1 MKIGLVGGTFDPIH
15 KGHVLLG
22 QMARE
27 QFALDEIWF
36 LPAGQP
42 YFKEGKNISSRL
54 ARLAMTRRAVAP
66 LPWARVCDMELKR
79 EGRTYTFETVE
90 ELKAAYPAHEFSFIF
105 GADCLDQLE
114 NWKEPK
120 RILAG
125 AEIIAAGRG
134 RDTDYAAM
142 EEKAERLMEKLG
154 GRIRILKMHQ
164 ETRPAGAVSVL
175 DLSSTQVRERVAAG
189 LSIEGMLPEVT
200 EAYVKR
206 QGMYLGGGKSPSP
219 VTALRQAQGPCHPL
233 PGEGKG
239 APSPVK
245 AVIFDMDGTLL
256 DTERLFIDEWAKA
269 EGKETPAL
277 MEALHAIIGVTR
289 EQAET
294 IIYQRLGAD
303 YPYEERRVYVD
314 EAFRKAREAGALPL
328 KTGAGRILESL
339 WRQGFKLG
347 LATSTIR
354 EMVIPEMEAA
364 GLLEYF
370 DVIITGDA
378 VSRGKPAPDIF
389 LKVAAELET
398 DPAACLVVEDSYNGI
413 RAAHAAGMRPVMV
426 PDIKPPTEEMAALA
440 ERICRDLEE
449 VGQFIGKL

>member
-22 QMARE
+22 QTARE

-114 NWKEPK
+114 NWKEPR

-134 RDTDYAAM
+134 RGADYAAV
-142 EEKAERLMEKLG
+142 EEKAAALMQRLG

-189 LSIEGMLPEVT
+189 LPIEGMLPEVT

-206 QGMYLGGGKSPSP
+206 QGMYLGCGKSPSS

-233 PGEGKG
+233 PGEGKES
-239 APSPVK
+239 PSPVK
-245 AVIFDMDGTLL
+245 AVIFDMDGTIL
-256 DTERLFIDEWAKA
+256 DTERLFIDEWVKA

-277 MEALHAIIGVTR
+277 MEALYAIIGVTR
-289 EQAET
+289 EQAEA
-294 IIYQRLGAD
+294 IIYQTLGAD

-389 LKVAAELET
+389 LKAAAELET

-413 RAAHAAGMRPVMV
+413 RSAHAAGMRAVMV

-440 ERICRDLEE
+440 ERICRDLDE

>member
-1 MKIGLVGGTFDPIH
+1 M
-15 KGHVLLG
+15 
-22 QMARE
+22 
-27 QFALDEIWF
+27 
-36 LPAGQP
+36 
-42 YFKEGKNISSRL
+42 
-54 ARLAMTRRAVAP
+54 
-66 LPWARVCDMELKR
+66 
-79 EGRTYTFETVE
+79 
-90 ELKAAYPAHEFSFIF
+90 
-105 GADCLDQLE
+105 
-114 NWKEPK
+114 
-120 RILAG
+120 
-125 AEIIAAGRG
+125 
-134 RDTDYAAM
+134 
-142 EEKAERLMEKLG
+142 
-154 GRIRILKMHQ
+154 
-164 ETRPAGAVSVL
+164 L
-175 DLSSTQVRERVAAG
+175 DLSSTQVRERVATG
-189 LSIEGMLPEVT
+189 LPIEGMLPEVT

-206 QGMYLGGGKSPSP
+206 QGMYLGCGKSPSSVTALRQAQGPCHPLTGEGKESPSP
-219 VTALRQAQGPCHPL
+219 VTALRQAQGPCH
-233 PGEGKG
+233 
-239 APSPVK
+239 PVK

-256 DTERLFIDEWAKA
+256 DTERLFIDEWVKA

-277 MEALHAIIGVTR
+277 MEALYAIIGVTR

-347 LATSTIR
+347 LATSTMR

-389 LKVAAELET
+389 LKAAAELKV
-398 DPAACLVVEDSYNGI
+398 DPADCLVIEDSYNGI

>member
-42 YFKEGKNISSRL
+42 YFKEGKSISSRL

-90 ELKAAYPAHEFSFIF
+90 ELNAAYPAHEFSFIF

-114 NWKEPK
+114 NWKEPR

-134 RDTDYAAM
+134 RGADYAAM
-142 EEKAERLMEKLG
+142 EEKAAALMQCFG

-175 DLSSTQVRERVAAG
+175 DLSSTQVRERVATG
-189 LSIEGMLPEVT
+189 LPIEGMLPEVT

-206 QGMYLGGGKSPSP
+206 QGMYLGAGKS
-219 VTALRQAQGPCHPL
+219 
-233 PGEGKG
+233 
-239 APSPVK
+239 PSPVK

-256 DTERLFIDEWAKA
+256 DTERMFIDEWVKA

-294 IIYQRLGAD
+294 IIYQKLGAD

-347 LATSTIR
+347 LASSTIR
-354 EMVIPEMEAA
+354 DMVVPELISA
-364 GLLEYF
+364 GLYDYF
-370 DVIITGDA
+370 DVIITGDD

>member
-54 ARLAMTRRAVAP
+54 DRLAMTKRALGH

-114 NWKEPK
+114 NWKEPR

-134 RDTDYAAM
+134 RGADYAAM
-142 EEKAERLMEKLG
+142 EEKAAALMQCFG

-175 DLSSTQVRERVAAG
+175 DLSSTQVRERMAAG
-189 LSIEGMLPEVT
+189 LPIEGMLPEGT

-206 QGMYLGGGKSPSP
+206 QGMYGGCKES
-219 VTALRQAQGPCHPL
+219 
-233 PGEGKG
+233 
-239 APSPVK
+239 PSPVK

-256 DTERLFIDEWAKA
+256 DTERMFIDEWVKA

-328 KTGAGRILESL
+328 KPGAGRILESL

-370 DVIITGDA
+370 DVVITGDA

-389 LKVAAELET
+389 LKAAAELKA
-398 DPAACLVVEDSYNGI
+398 DPADCLVIEDSYNGI

-426 PDIKPPTEEMAALA
+426 PDIKPPTEEMEQLA
-440 ERICRDLEE
+440 EAILPDFNAAEKYIL
-449 VGQFIGKL
+449 L

>member
-54 ARLAMTRRAVAP
+54 DRLAMTRRA
-66 LPWARVCDMELKR
+66 LGHLLWARVCDMELKR

-114 NWKEPK
+114 NWKEPR

-125 AEIIAAGRG
+125 AEIIAAGRDRG
-134 RDTDYAAM
+134 ADYAAM
-142 EEKAERLMEKLG
+142 EEKAAALMQCFG

-175 DLSSTQVRERVAAG
+175 DLSSTQVRERVVAG
-189 LSIEGMLPEVT
+189 LPIEGMLPEVT

-206 QGMYLGGGKSPSP
+206 QGMYLGCGKS
-219 VTALRQAQGPCHPL
+219 
-233 PGEGKG
+233 
-239 APSPVK
+239 PSPVK

-256 DTERLFIDEWAKA
+256 DTERMFIDEWVKA

-294 IIYQRLGAD
+294 IICQRLGAD
-303 YPYEERRVYVD
+303 YPYEERRIYVD

-328 KTGAGRILESL
+328 KPGAGRILESL

-370 DVIITGDA
+370 DVVITGDA

-389 LKVAAELET
+389 LKAAAELKA
-398 DPAACLVVEDSYNGI
+398 DPTECLVIEDSYNGI

-426 PDIKPPTEEMAALA
+426 PDIKPPTEEMEQLA
-440 ERICRDLEE
+440 EAILPDFNAAEKYIL
-449 VGQFIGKL
+449 L

>member
-1 MKIGLVGGTFDPIH
+1 M
-15 KGHVLLG
+15 
-22 QMARE
+22 
-27 QFALDEIWF
+27 
-36 LPAGQP
+36 
-42 YFKEGKNISSRL
+42 
-54 ARLAMTRRAVAP
+54 
-66 LPWARVCDMELKR
+66 
-79 EGRTYTFETVE
+79 
-90 ELKAAYPAHEFSFIF
+90 
-105 GADCLDQLE
+105 
-114 NWKEPK
+114 
-120 RILAG
+120 
-125 AEIIAAGRG
+125 
-134 RDTDYAAM
+134 
-142 EEKAERLMEKLG
+142 
-154 GRIRILKMHQ
+154 
-164 ETRPAGAVSVL
+164 L
-175 DLSSTQVRERVAAG
+175 DLSSTQVRERVATG
-189 LSIEGMLPEVT
+189 LPIEGMLPEVT

-206 QGMYLGGGKSPSP
+206 QGMYLGAGKS
-219 VTALRQAQGPCHPL
+219 
-233 PGEGKG
+233 
-239 APSPVK
+239 PSPVK

-256 DTERLFIDEWAKA
+256 DTERMFIDEWVKA

-294 IIYQRLGAD
+294 ILYQKLGAD

-347 LATSTIR
+347 LATSTMR

-389 LKVAAELET
+389 LKAAAELKV
-398 DPAACLVVEDSYNGI
+398 DPADCLVIEDSYNGI